1 MMLSVL
7 VVALWLRVVLLLLLI
22 LVGVALRG
30 ALMVLLMGFLVIG
43 FRLLVIDL
51 GILLLMVID
60 LSGGLLLISLLLMV
74 LLLHLR
80 LMLAGM
86 GGRLEVADLLLGLFE
101 LGAEAL
107 VGIDKVF
114 VGLSEALDFVLQ
126 RSR

>member
-1 MMLSVL
+1 MLSVL